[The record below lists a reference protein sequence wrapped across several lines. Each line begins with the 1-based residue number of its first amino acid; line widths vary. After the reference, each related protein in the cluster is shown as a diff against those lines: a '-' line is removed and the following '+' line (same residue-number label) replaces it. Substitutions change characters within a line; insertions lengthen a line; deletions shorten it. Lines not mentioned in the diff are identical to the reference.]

1 MFATVHRINTK
12 IILTE
17 NDYRDSIKNVI
28 TIAIVIFLKLKTHG
42 GITMGIKLYDSEL
55 KVMEILWKEGELTA
69 GQIAKILKEEIGWNR
84 NTTYTV
90 IKKCIEKGA
99 VERIEPKFRCRAL
112 ISKKDAQEYETEELI
127 DRMFEGSK
135 KNFFAAMLSEDRL
148 TAEELEQLKDMVNQ
162 MK

>member
-1 MFATVHRINTK
+1 MFGTMLTQAVKDQGINIDNLVTDDTVHTTLAFVHTGVDGDR
-12 IILTE
+12 
-17 NDYRDSIKNVI
+17 DFSFYRNPGADMMLREEEIQQE
-28 TIAIVIFLKLKTHG
+28 IFADT
-42 GITMGIKLYDSEL
+42 
-55 KVMEILWKEGELTA
+55 
-69 GQIAKILKEEIGWNR
+69 KILKEEIGWNR

-99 VERIEPKFRCRAL
+99 VERFEPKFRCRAL

-135 KNFFAAMLSEDRL
+135 KNFFAAMLSENSL

>member
-1 MFATVHRINTK
+1 
-12 IILTE
+12 
-17 NDYRDSIKNVI
+17 
-28 TIAIVIFLKLKTHG
+28 
-42 GITMGIKLYDSEL
+42 MGIKLYDSEL

-69 GQIAKILKEEIGWNR
+69 GQIAKILKEETGWNR

-99 VERIEPKFRCRAL
+99 IERIEPKFRCRVL

-135 KNFFAAMLSEDRL
+135 KQFFAAMLSENKL
-148 TAEELEQLKDMVNQ
+148 TAEELKQLKDMVNQ
-162 MK
+162 IR

>member
-1 MFATVHRINTK
+1 
-12 IILTE
+12 
-17 NDYRDSIKNVI
+17 
-28 TIAIVIFLKLKTHG
+28 
-42 GITMGIKLYDSEL
+42 MGIKLYDS
-55 KVMEILWKEGELTA
+55 A

-99 VERIEPKFRCRAL
+99 VERFEPKFRCRAL

-162 MK
+162 MN

>member
-1 MFATVHRINTK
+1 
-12 IILTE
+12 
-17 NDYRDSIKNVI
+17 
-28 TIAIVIFLKLKTHG
+28 
-42 GITMGIKLYDSEL
+42 MGIKLYDSEL

-69 GQIAKILKEEIGWNR
+69 GHIAKILKEEIGWNR

-99 VERIEPKFRCRAL
+99 VERFEPKFRCRAL

-135 KNFFAAMLSEDRL
+135 KNFLQQCCLR
-148 TAEELEQLKDMVNQ
+148 TV
-162 MK
+162 

>member
-1 MFATVHRINTK
+1 
-12 IILTE
+12 
-17 NDYRDSIKNVI
+17 
-28 TIAIVIFLKLKTHG
+28 
-42 GITMGIKLYDSEL
+42 MGIKLYDSEL

-69 GQIAKILKEEIGWNR
+69 GHIAKILKEEIGWNR
-84 NTTYTV
+84 NTTYTG
-90 IKKCIEKGA
+90 IEKGA
-99 VERIEPKFRCRAL
+99 VERFEPKFRCRAL

-135 KNFFAAMLSEDRL
+135 KNFFAAMLSENSL

>member
-1 MFATVHRINTK
+1 
-12 IILTE
+12 
-17 NDYRDSIKNVI
+17 
-28 TIAIVIFLKLKTHG
+28 
-42 GITMGIKLYDSEL
+42 MGIKLYDSEL

-69 GQIAKILKEEIGWNR
+69 GHIAKILKEERGWNR

-99 VERIEPKFRCRAL
+99 VERFEPKFRCRAL

-135 KNFFAAMLSEDRL
+135 KNFFAAMLSENSL